1 MEKLEAQV
9 KSFDKMQLGK
19 TIKEVHQS
27 REQLQKMNF
36 NFDFDA
42 YKSNVTNLM
51 HNRKSSSRVGR

>member
-36 NFDFDA
+36 NFDA
-42 YKSNVTNLM
+42 YKSTVTNLM

>member
-9 KSFDKMQLGK
+9 KSFDKMQLDK

-27 REQLQKMNF
+27 REQLQKINF
-36 NFDFDA
+36 NFNA

>member
-9 KSFDKMQLGK
+9 KSFEKMQLGK

-36 NFDFDA
+36 NFDA
-42 YKSNVTNLM
+42 SKSNVTNLM

>member
-36 NFDFDA
+36 NFDA